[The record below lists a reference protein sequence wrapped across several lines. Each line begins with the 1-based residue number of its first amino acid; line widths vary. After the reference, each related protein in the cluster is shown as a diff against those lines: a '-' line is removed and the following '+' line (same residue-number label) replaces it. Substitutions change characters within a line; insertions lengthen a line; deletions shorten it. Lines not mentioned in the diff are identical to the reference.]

1 MPFADVNH
9 RKETTMN
16 WDRIEG
22 NWTEIKGHVKAQWGM
37 LTDDHLDKI
46 AGKRDQLVGK
56 IQENYGVGQDEAEC
70 QVKDWE
76 NSKHDLFAEVS
87 AEVKK
92 HQVGLKGQ

>member
-1 MPFADVNH
+1 
-9 RKETTMN
+9 MN

-22 NWTEIKGHVKAQWGM
+22 NWQQFKAHVKAQWSS
-37 LTDDHLDKI
+37 LTDDQLDKI
-46 AGKRDQLVGK
+46 AGKRHQLVGN
-56 IQENYGVGQDEAEC
+56 IQENYGVAQDEAEC

-76 NSKHDLFAEVS
+76 NSNHDIFAETA